1 MYELPSQEN
10 VEEVIIDAGAA
21 KGQNDPIIIHSKEA
35 KSKAEKT
42 SAA

>member
-1 MYELPSQEN
+1 MFDLPSQEN
-10 VEEVIIDAGAA
+10 IEEIVVDAGAA

-35 KSKAEKT
+35 KSKSEKT